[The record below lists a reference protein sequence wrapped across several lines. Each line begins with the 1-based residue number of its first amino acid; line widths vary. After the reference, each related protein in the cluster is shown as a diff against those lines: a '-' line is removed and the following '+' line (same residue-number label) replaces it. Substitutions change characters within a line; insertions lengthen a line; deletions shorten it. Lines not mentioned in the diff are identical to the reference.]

1 MWANISRCSSDL
13 VSDVCAVAV
22 DLAEELHVVVRVR
35 VVKVRREHG
44 AAARSLNKSAGCVL
58 TLLKQQNLSV

>member
-1 MWANISRCSSDL
+1 MWANMSRCSSDL

-44 AAARSLNKSAGCVL
+44 APRSLDISVGFVL
-58 TLLKQQNLSV
+58 TSTKQ

>member
-1 MWANISRCSSDL
+1 M
-13 VSDVCAVAV
+13 SDVCAVAV

-44 AAARSLNKSAGCVL
+44 AAPRSLDKSDINETMQLFYVA
-58 TLLKQQNLSV
+58 